1 MRGRRVKTRT
11 VDGIEVTESTYF
23 DAETLRANGLAAQLE
38 WMLSQQSWVN
48 VQTIDDVFNPRIV
61 DDGVCSVTEFVIPQ
75 EFPSEGVSMNVTYH
89 YWLARFGGNA
99 SGIFL
104 RSLLTSNLFFCGE
117 WEIVAHNIDDDLTWC
132 GPGDVA
138 WSLLEHLKS
147 IAAIE

>member
-1 MRGRRVKTRT
+1 MPLCCCRRRT
-11 VDGIEVTESTYF
+11 PNRVEE
-23 DAETLRANGLAAQLE
+23 AEDKRA
-38 WMLSQQSWVN
+38 
-48 VQTIDDVFNPRIV
+48 
-61 DDGVCSVTEFVIPQ
+61 Q